1 MFKVLLVVY
10 VLGGGHGGSYAYN
23 TNFVFQEF
31 NSVADCEAVI
41 EKMEDLADNWHRG
54 KKENV
59 VPHHYSAECVT
70 MTSSGRAPGYSALP
84 PLESAIDDPP
94 LIKPTEPIK
103 TRKHQR
109 WDRD

>member
-10 VLGGGHGGSYAYN
+10 VLGGGHSGSYAYN

-31 NSVADCEAVI
+31 NSLADCEAVI

-59 VPHHYSAECVT
+59 IPFHHSAECVE
-70 MTSSGRAPGYSALP
+70 MTSSGVPGYSTRP
-84 PLESAIDDPP
+84 PVSESVVDDPP
-94 LIKPTEPIK
+94 VIPPTEPIR
-103 TRKHQR
+103 TRKHKR